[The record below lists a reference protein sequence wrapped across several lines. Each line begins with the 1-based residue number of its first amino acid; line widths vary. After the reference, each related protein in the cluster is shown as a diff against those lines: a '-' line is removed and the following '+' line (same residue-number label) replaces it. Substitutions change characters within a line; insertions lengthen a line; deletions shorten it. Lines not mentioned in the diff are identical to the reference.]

1 MCMFNK
7 KILRISNTTLMVAVT
22 FFANLYF
29 YNHIGTLYLQTRGLT
44 LGQIGSLG
52 SILITSSLL
61 AEVPTG
67 ILADKIGRKWSVVIA
82 LFIQTAG
89 EYLYLFT
96 NNYWGFALISALA
109 GIGFAFASGAG
120 EALLYDSLPKGDS
133 HVLMKK
139 ATRLNASA
147 YLICSLVAPLIGGI
161 IVSTLTLTKFKVA
174 ILFTAISV
182 TMAFLLSL
190 FFKEPKRDY
199 KHVELSPKEIFTNG
213 LRYLL
218 SNKQLQW
225 IVAILILTDSFTGV
239 LLSLYQP
246 YFVVFSVTP
255 LWIGWSLSLAS
266 LLAFLIM
273 SQLPKLE
280 KWLGEKKAF
289 YLMCIFPSL
298 GYLALATFNNQIAVM
313 MIFIIT
319 YASTFTRGPSISA
332 LINKQL
338 DKKSRATTLSMIAML
353 DKLYIGVMSVIF
365 GIMAQYSF
373 RVTFLVMGILI
384 FGFSI
389 ILRVNKYAHS
399 SV

>member
-7 KILRISNTTLMVAVT
+7 LLRMSNTTLMVAVT

-29 YNHIGTLYLQTRGLT
+29 YNHIGTLYLQTRGLS

-52 SILITSSLL
+52 SILIVSSLL
-61 AEVPTG
+61 AEIPTG

-133 HVLMKK
+133 HALMKK
-139 ATRLNASA
+139 ATRLNASV
-147 YLICSLVAPLIGGI
+147 YLICSLIAPLIGGI
-161 IVSTLTLTKFKVA
+161 IVSTLTLSKFKVA

-190 FFKEPKRDY
+190 FFKEPKRDF
-199 KHVELSPKEIFTNG
+199 KHIELSPREIFSNG
-213 LRYLL
+213 LTYLL

-225 IVAILILTDSFTGV
+225 IVAILILTDSFTGM

-273 SQLPKLE
+273 SQLPKFE
-280 KWLGEKKAF
+280 KWLGERKAF

-298 GYLALATFNNQIAVM
+298 GYLALATFNNQIAVI

-319 YASTFTRGPSISA
+319 YASTFTRGPTISA

-338 DKKSRATTLSMIAML
+338 DKKSRATTLSMIAIL
-353 DKLYIGVMSVIF
+353 DKLYIGVMSVVF
-365 GIMAQYSF
+365 GIMAQHSF
-373 RVTFLVMGILI
+373 RITFLVMGILI
-384 FGFSI
+384 FGFSV

-399 SV
+399 SI

>member
-1 MCMFNK
+1 
-7 KILRISNTTLMVAVT
+7 MVAVT

-29 YNHIGTLYLQTRGLT
+29 YNHIGTLYLQTRGLS

-52 SILITSSLL
+52 SILIISSLL

-133 HVLMKK
+133 HALMKK

-147 YLICSLVAPLIGGI
+147 YLICSLIAPLIGGI
-161 IVSTLTLTKFKVA
+161 IVSSLTLTKFKVA

-190 FFKEPKRDY
+190 FFKESKLDY
-199 KHVELSPKEIFTNG
+199 KHLELSPREIFSNG
-213 LRYLL
+213 LTYIL

-239 LLSLYQP
+239 LLGLYQP
-246 YFVVFSVTP
+246 YFVKFSVTP

-298 GYLALATFNNQIAVM
+298 GYLAFATFNNQIAVI

-319 YASTFTRGPSISA
+319 YASTFTRGPTISA

-353 DKLYIGVMSVIF
+353 DKLYIGVMSVVF

-373 RVTFLVMGILI
+373 RITFLVMGILI
-384 FGFSI
+384 FGFSV

-399 SV
+399 SI

>member
-7 KILRISNTTLMVAVT
+7 LKRLSNTTLMVAVT

-52 SILITSSLL
+52 SILIISSLL

-82 LFIQTAG
+82 LFIQTIG

-133 HVLMKK
+133 HTLMKK

-147 YLICSLVAPLIGGI
+147 YLICSLIAPLIGGV
-161 IVSTLTLTKFKVA
+161 IVSTLTLSKFKVA

-199 KHVELSPKEIFTNG
+199 KHVELSPKEIFSHG
-213 LRYLL
+213 LLYLL

-225 IVAILILTDSFTGV
+225 IVTILILTDSFTGV

-246 YFVVFSVTP
+246 YFVIFSVTP

-266 LLAFLIM
+266 LLAFLVM

-280 KWLGEKKAF
+280 KWLGEEKAF
-289 YLMCIFPSL
+289 YLMCIFPAF
-298 GYLALATFNNQIAVM
+298 GYLALATFNNQFAVI

-353 DKLYIGVMSVIF
+353 DKLYIGVMSVVF
-365 GIMAQYSF
+365 GIMAQHSF

-384 FGFSI
+384 FGFSV

-399 SV
+399 SI

>member
-1 MCMFNK
+1 M
-7 KILRISNTTLMVAVT
+7 SNTTLMVAVT

-29 YNHIGTLYLQTRGLT
+29 YNHIGTLYLQSRGLT
-44 LGQIGSLG
+44 MGQIGSLG
-52 SILITSSLL
+52 SILIISSLL

-89 EYLYLFT
+89 EYLYLLT

-133 HVLMKK
+133 HALMKK

-147 YLICSLVAPLIGGI
+147 YLICSLIAPLIGGVL
-161 IVSTLTLTKFKVA
+161 VSTLTLSKFKLA

-190 FFKEPKRDY
+190 FFKEPKRNY
-199 KHVELSPKEIFTNG
+199 IHAELLPREILSNG
-213 LRYLL
+213 IKYLL
-218 SNKQLQW
+218 TNKQLQW
-225 IVAILILTDSFTGV
+225 IVMILILTDSFTGI

-246 YFVVFSVTP
+246 YFVMFSVTP

-266 LLAFLIM
+266 LLAFLIV
-273 SQLPKLE
+273 SLLPKLE
-280 KWLGEKKAF
+280 KWLGEGKTF
-289 YLMCIFPSL
+289 YLACIFPGL
-298 GYLALATFNNQIAVM
+298 GYLALSALYNQIAIIT
-313 MIFIIT
+313 IFIVT
-319 YASTFTRGPSISA
+319 YALTFVRGPFISA

-338 DKKSRATTLSMIAML
+338 DHKSRATSLSMIAML
-353 DKLYIGVMSVIF
+353 DKLYIGIMSVVF
-365 GIMAQYSF
+365 GLMAQYSF
-373 RVTFLVMGILI
+373 RITFLVISLLIL
-384 FGFSI
+384 GFSI
-389 ILRVNKYAHS
+389 ILRIDKYAHS
-399 SV
+399 SI

>member
-1 MCMFNK
+1 M
-7 KILRISNTTLMVAVT
+7 SNTTLMVAVT

-29 YNHIGTLYLQTRGLT
+29 YNHIGTLYLQTRGLS

-52 SILITSSLL
+52 SILIISSLL

-133 HVLMKK
+133 HALMKK

-147 YLICSLVAPLIGGI
+147 YLICSLIAPLIGGI
-161 IVSTLTLTKFKVA
+161 IVSSLTLTKFKVA

-190 FFKEPKRDY
+190 FFKESKLDY
-199 KHVELSPKEIFTNG
+199 KHLELSPREIFSNG
-213 LRYLL
+213 LTYIL

-239 LLSLYQP
+239 LLGLYQP
-246 YFVVFSVTP
+246 YFVKFSVTP

-298 GYLALATFNNQIAVM
+298 GYLAFATFNNQIAVI

-319 YASTFTRGPSISA
+319 YASTFTRGPTISA

-353 DKLYIGVMSVIF
+353 DKLYIGVMSVVF

-373 RVTFLVMGILI
+373 RITFLVMGILI
-384 FGFSI
+384 FGFSV

-399 SV
+399 SI

>member
-7 KILRISNTTLMVAVT
+7 LLRMSNTTLMVAVT

-29 YNHIGTLYLQTRGLT
+29 YNHIGTLYLQSRGLT
-44 LGQIGSLG
+44 MGQIGSLG
-52 SILITSSLL
+52 SILIISSLL

-96 NNYWGFALISALA
+96 NNYWGFVLISALA

-120 EALLYDSLPKGDS
+120 EALLYDSLPKVDS
-133 HVLMKK
+133 HALLKR

-147 YLICSLVAPLIGGI
+147 YLICSLIAPLIGGI
-161 IVSTLTLTKFKVA
+161 IVSSLTISKFKLA

-190 FFKEPKRDY
+190 FFKEPKRNY
-199 KHVELSPKEIFTNG
+199 KHIEGIT
-213 LRYLL
+213 YLMV
-218 SNKQLQW
+218 NKQLQW
-225 IVAILILTDSFTGV
+225 IVMILILTDSFTGI

-246 YFVVFSVTP
+246 YFVMFSVTP

-266 LLAFLIM
+266 ILAFLIV
-273 SQLPKLE
+273 SQLPKFE
-280 KWLGEKKAF
+280 KWLGEGRTF
-289 YLMCIFPSL
+289 YFACIFPGL
-298 GYLALATFNNQIAVM
+298 GYLALATFNNQIAIIT
-313 MIFIIT
+313 IFIIT
-319 YASTFTRGPSISA
+319 YALTFVRRPFISA

-338 DKKSRATTLSMIAML
+338 DHKSRATSLSVISML
-353 DKLYIGVMSVIF
+353 DKLYIGIMSITF
-365 GIMAQYSF
+365 GLMSQYSF
-373 RVTFLVMGILI
+373 RIAFLVMGVLILA
-384 FGFSI
+384 FSV
-389 ILRVNKYAHS
+389 ILRIDKYAHS
-399 SV
+399 SN

>member
-7 KILRISNTTLMVAVT
+7 LKRISNTTLMVAVT

-52 SILITSSLL
+52 SILIVSSLL

-67 ILADKIGRKWSVVIA
+67 ILADKIGCKWSVVIA

-109 GIGFAFASGAG
+109 GIGFAFPSGAG

-133 HVLMKK
+133 HALMKK

-147 YLICSLVAPLIGGI
+147 YLICSLIAPLIGGI

-199 KHVELSPKEIFTNG
+199 KHIELSPREIFSNG
-213 LRYLL
+213 LTYIL

-239 LLSLYQP
+239 LLGLYQP
-246 YFVVFSVTP
+246 YFVKFSVTP

-266 LLAFLIM
+266 F
-273 SQLPKLE
+273 
-280 KWLGEKKAF
+280 WHF
-289 YLMCIFPSL
+289 
-298 GYLALATFNNQIAVM
+298 
-313 MIFIIT
+313 
-319 YASTFTRGPSISA
+319 
-332 LINKQL
+332 
-338 DKKSRATTLSMIAML
+338 
-353 DKLYIGVMSVIF
+353 
-365 GIMAQYSF
+365 
-373 RVTFLVMGILI
+373 
-384 FGFSI
+384 
-389 ILRVNKYAHS
+389 
-399 SV
+399 

>member
-1 MCMFNK
+1 
-7 KILRISNTTLMVAVT
+7 MVAVT

-52 SILITSSLL
+52 SILIVSSLL

-67 ILADKIGRKWSVVIA
+67 ILADKIGCKWSVVIA

-109 GIGFAFASGAG
+109 GIGFAFPSGAG

-133 HVLMKK
+133 HALMKK

-147 YLICSLVAPLIGGI
+147 YLICSLIAPLIGGI

-199 KHVELSPKEIFTNG
+199 KHIELSPREIFSNG
-213 LRYLL
+213 LTYIL

-239 LLSLYQP
+239 LLGLYQP
-246 YFVVFSVTP
+246 YFVKFSVTP

-266 LLAFLIM
+266 FLAFLIM
-273 SQLPKLE
+273 SQLTKLE
-280 KWLGEKKAF
+280 KLLGERKAF

-298 GYLALATFNNQIAVM
+298 GYLALATFNNQIAVI

-319 YASTFTRGPSISA
+319 YASTFTRGPTISA

-353 DKLYIGVMSVIF
+353 DKLYIGVMTVVF

-373 RVTFLVMGILI
+373 RITFLVMGILI
-384 FGFSI
+384 LGFSV

-399 SV
+399 SI